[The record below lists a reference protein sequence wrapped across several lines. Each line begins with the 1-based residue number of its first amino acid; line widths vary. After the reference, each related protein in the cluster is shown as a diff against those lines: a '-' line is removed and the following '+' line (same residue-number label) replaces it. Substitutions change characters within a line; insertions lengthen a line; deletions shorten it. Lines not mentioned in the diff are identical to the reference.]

1 MHMDGGEL
9 LNVSPARTREP
20 DEVCAQAVDLARS
33 AAEEMAGAAAVG
45 EHLGVEA
52 DGERVVTHLFNC
64 LDPGYRGWRWAVTVA
79 RASRSRIVTVSESVL
94 VPGPDAILAPPWV
107 PWRARATSCPRPPTT
122 SGWCPPRCSRATTG
136 WRT

>member
-1 MHMDGGEL
+1 GGGG
-9 LNVSPARTREP
+9 
-20 DEVCAQAVDLARS
+20 QAGDVAGR

-52 DGERVVTHLFNC
+52 DGERVVTHLFSC

-79 RASRSRIVTVSESVL
+79 RASRSRTVTVSETLL

-107 PWRARATSCPRPPTT
+107 PWRERARPGDPGAGDIPPPAPAHQRLVAHRVPDGQGAQGPATRPPQ
-122 SGWCPPRCSRATTG
+122 PAPLD
-136 WRT
+136 

>member
-9 LNVSPARTREP
+9 LNVSSARTREP

-52 DGERVVTHLFNC
+52 DGERVVTHLFTC
-64 LDPGYRGWRWAVTVA
+64 LDPGYRGWRWAGTVA
-79 RASRSRIVTVSESVL
+79 RASRARIVTGREGGL
-94 VPGPDAILAPPWV
+94 VPGPDAILAPP
-107 PWRARATSCPRPPTT
+107 
-122 SGWCPPRCSRATTG
+122 G
-136 WRT
+136 

>member
-1 MHMDGGEL
+1 MHVDGGEL

-52 DGERVVTHLFNC
+52 DGERVVTHLFPC
-64 LDPGYRGWRWAVTVA
+64 LDPGYRGWRGAGPVAPAA
-79 RASRSRIVTVSESVL
+79 RAPGVSVGEGLL
-94 VPGPDAILAPPWV
+94 VPGPGA
-107 PWRARATSCPRPPTT
+107 
-122 SGWCPPRCSRATTG
+122 
-136 WRT
+136 